1 MQNGEDNRL
10 THALVNKA
18 LKPALDIVEKE
29 WRETFRA
36 AQKKGSAS
44 KDATKDGRGALIIVG
59 KMDQDKFFSNGQ
71 AIHLLH

>member
-29 WRETFRA
+29 WRETFRV
-36 AQKKGSAS
+36 AQKKGPAS

-71 AIHLLH
+71 AICLLH